1 MSLSPRL
8 KHSYLDHYEEFG
20 YAVVKGVFGPAEVRD
35 ISDAFDRIY
44 ARAISHPKSLR
55 HQNVFFQT
63 APDPNLGRV
72 ARFVQWPSYIDTV
85 LNRFR
90 LDRRMLEIVEPLLG
104 TNIKQIINQLHWK
117 PPGAERVEFGFHQDI
132 HFRRPREAYRNPH
145 SSYVQTAIAVDS
157 HREENGAI
165 RIYPESHKLGELS
178 FPISGRVM
186 EHVPQDEDLRALG
199 LDPANLVDLD
209 LDPGDIAIWNLYTVH
224 GSGPN
229 TSQSDRRVYING
241 YARARDCDRGEW
253 AFRNGEPC
261 SLGQPALIHFEDLF
275 SRPEPHYVEDQ

>member
-72 ARFVQWPSYIDTV
+72 ARFVQWPSYFDTV

-90 LDRRMLEIVEPLLG
+90 LDRKSTRL
-104 TNIKQIINQLHWK
+104 N
-117 PPGAERVEFGFHQDI
+117 
-132 HFRRPREAYRNPH
+132 
-145 SSYVQTAIAVDS
+145 SS
-157 HREENGAI
+157 H
-165 RIYPESHKLGELS
+165 
-178 FPISGRVM
+178 
-186 EHVPQDEDLRALG
+186 
-199 LDPANLVDLD
+199 
-209 LDPGDIAIWNLYTVH
+209 
-224 GSGPN
+224 
-229 TSQSDRRVYING
+229 
-241 YARARDCDRGEW
+241 
-253 AFRNGEPC
+253 
-261 SLGQPALIHFEDLF
+261 
-275 SRPEPHYVEDQ
+275 